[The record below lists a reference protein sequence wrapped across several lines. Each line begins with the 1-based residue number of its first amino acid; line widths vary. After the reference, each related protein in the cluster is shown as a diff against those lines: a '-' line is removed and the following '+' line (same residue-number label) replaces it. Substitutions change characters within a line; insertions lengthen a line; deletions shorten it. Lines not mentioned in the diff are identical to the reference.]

1 MCWANE
7 MKAFFHASDFDVK
20 HITAYNFT
28 EVSARIANNIL
39 NKHLESLPVV
49 YASELQEWQWTENKD
64 VLDTHKARLF
74 GIEEIKKE
82 PCKHEPQ
89 FPGYGEL
96 ICKYCQVELIAEW
109 RAK

>member
-1 MCWANE
+1 

-39 NKHLESLPVV
+39 NKHLESCPVV
-49 YASELQEWQWTENKD
+49 YASKSQGWQWTETKND
-64 VLDTHKARLF
+64 LDTHKARLF
-74 GIEEIKKE
+74 GVEQIKKD
-82 PCKHEPQ
+82 CKHEPDWEEEGTGR
-89 FPGYGEL
+89 P
-96 ICKYCQVELIAEW
+96 YCIHCNVELVAEW